1 MFKEFTSENVGEEYP
16 HLPLKRSF
24 KSGYFFLF
32 FLLNKADHNQS
43 FGFFFL
49 FSGLFSIFS
58 FIFSFFLHSDLCQES
73 LI

>member
-1 MFKEFTSENVGEEYP
+1 MFKEFTSENDGEEYP

-43 FGFFFL
+43 FGVFFYFLGSFPFFL
-49 FSGLFSIFS
+49 LFSL
-58 FIFSFFLHSDLCQES
+58 FFYTLTSARNV
-73 LI
+73 

>member
-1 MFKEFTSENVGEEYP
+1 MFEEFTSENVGEEYP

-43 FGFFFL
+43 FGFCFFFL
-49 FSGLFSIFS
+49 FIFWALFH
-58 FIFSFFLHSDLCQES
+58 FFFYFLFFFTL
-73 LI
+73 